1 MCLLAIAINKKPTLE
16 IIRKAWITN
25 DDGSGIVWVNS
36 QRKVEYI
43 KGIESAEEL
52 FNLVQATELPF
63 VFHLRL
69 ASVGGTNKLLTQPFE
84 ISGESPLKL
93 YNQCDKVLLQN
104 GTDSDWKK
112 CLAASGQEIPLEKDG
127 AEQPM
132 SDTRGI
138 AMILSKHKNFNFLD
152 TASGKFVVVG
162 YRSATDENAFRYF
175 GDFTEDDGILY
186 SNTFW
191 RYKVVS
197 QQSNFHGH
205 HQTGHGLT
213 TQSDWRD
220 DEYSVYNHKSKK
232 KDDEIEEI
240 VYPYKSFKFFTK
252 AERLAYRRWWKIS
265 AFNQPKV
272 EAPKLIGFNGS
283 KYPPELPPN
292 TYTSPTDALNAH
304 KKKFAPANQKEIDR
318 DLAQLEKNFFSRGCA
333 FGC

>member
-25 DDGSGIVWVNS
+25 DDGAGIVWVNKD
-36 QRKVEYI
+36 RKVEYI

-52 FNLVQATELPF
+52 FNISQATELPF
-63 VFHLRL
+63 AFHLRL
-69 ASVGGTNKLLTQPFE
+69 ASVGGVNKLLTQPFE
-84 ISGESPLKL
+84 ISGDSPLKL

-152 TASGKFVVVG
+152 AASGKFVVVG

-175 GDFTEDDGILY
+175 GDFTEDDGIIY

-197 QQSNFHGH
+197 SSQNSVHFGSQH
-205 HQTGHGLT
+205 GHGLHQ
-213 TQSDWRD
+213 QSDWRD
-220 DEYSVYNHKSKK
+220 DEYAAYNNKSKK
-232 KDDEIEEI
+232 KDDEIESI
-240 VYPYKSFKFFTK
+240 VYPYKSFKFFSK

-265 AFNQPKV
+265 AFNKS
-272 EAPKLIGFNGS
+272 EAPKLIGFSNS
-283 KYPPELPPN
+283 KYPVELPPN
-292 TYTSPTDALNAH
+292 TYVSPTDALNAH
-304 KKKFAPANQKEIDR
+304 KKKFAPANQKDHDAEQAGI
-318 DLAQLEKNFFSRGCA
+318 EKDFFSRGCN